1 MWASLTSA
9 EKTIAGAAVVT
20 FVAAFLPWASVL
32 GISVNGVDADGKITL
47 VIALIG
53 FAVLAFGRG
62 RRAGRI
68 GQIVLGARTAIVGVA
83 DLHSISAF
91 GLYLTLIAGILWAV
105 AAVAALRGSPA
116 TPRVS

>member
-53 FAVLAFGRG
+53 LAVLAFGRG
-62 RRAGRI
+62 RPAGRPDRSDR
-68 GQIVLGARTAIVGVA
+68 AR
-83 DLHSISAF
+83 
-91 GLYLTLIAGILWAV
+91 
-105 AAVAALRGSPA
+105 SPD
-116 TPRVS
+116 RDRRSR

>member
-1 MWASLTSA
+1 M
-9 EKTIAGAAVVT
+9 
-20 FVAAFLPWASVL
+20 
-32 GISVNGVDADGKITL
+32 
-47 VIALIG
+47 
-53 FAVLAFGRG
+53 
-62 RRAGRI
+62 
-68 GQIVLGARTAIVGVA
+68 LGALTAIVGVA

>member
-1 MWASLTSA
+1 VGITDQRREDDRRS
-9 EKTIAGAAVVT
+9 GRGDVCRR
-20 FVAAFLPWASVL
+20 LPAL
-32 GISVNGVDADGKITL
+32 GECARDFGQGVDADGKITL

-53 FAVLAFGRG
+53 LAVLAFGRG

-68 GQIVLGARTAIVGVA
+68 GQIVLGALTAIVGVA
-83 DLHSISAF
+83 DLRSIFAF